1 MAYDYDLVVLGSGP
15 AGEKGAAQAAYFKK
29 RVAVI
34 EVAPEPGGAC
44 VHTGTLPSKTLRE
57 AALFLSGWADRELY
71 GIHVDVDR
79 AQATPRMLSRKEVVR
94 RLEVERIRW
103 NLDRHQV
110 TSVFGHGRFLD
121 PHRIEVRKPDGSLQ
135 SFSTEFALIATGSE
149 PFHPSNVPFSD
160 PDVDD
165 SDSIL
170 QIDRLP
176 DRMVVLGAG
185 VIGCEYACMFAALG
199 VKVTLVEARDALLP
213 FLDREVAAELAS
225 AMQELGVEL
234 LMSAKYEGV
243 ERTEP
248 VIGGSSP
255 PAGLQSHGSLRTGPR
270 VLSTRLAGGRVLESD
285 KLLYC
290 AGRNGRTGSIGL
302 ENIGVTADKRG
313 AIPVNEHFQTTTPN
327 VYAVGDCIGFPALA
341 SVSMEQGRVAMVH
354 AFQLGYKQRISPNVP
369 YGLYTIP
376 EVSFVGLTE
385 EEAKQQG
392 LEAVVGRA
400 FLKDNTR
407 GKIRGDKRG
416 FVKLVF
422 DKQKKTLLGVHCV
435 GGPAAELVH
444 IGHAILT
451 LGGGVDTLIDMV
463 FNHPTLAESYKYAAY
478 DALGRWGSS

>member
-1 MAYDYDLVVLGSGP
+1 MAYDYDLIVLGSGP

-34 EVAPEPGGAC
+34 ESAPEPGGAC

-57 AALFLSGWADRELY
+57 AALFLSGWVDRDLY
-71 GIHVDVDR
+71 GIKMEVDR

-110 TSVFGHGRFLD
+110 TTLSGHGRLID
-121 PHRIEVRKPDGSLQ
+121 AHTVELTKADGGAVRLSSD
-135 SFSTEFALIATGSE
+135 FVLIATGSE
-149 PFHPSNVPFSD
+149 PFHPDNVPFED

-165 SDSIL
+165 SDTIL
-170 QIDRLP
+170 SIDRLP
-176 DRMVVLGAG
+176 DRLVVLGAG

-199 VKVTLVEARDALLP
+199 VKVVLAEAREALLP
-213 FLDREVAAELAS
+213 FLDREVAGELAT
-225 AMQELGVEL
+225 AMRELGIDL
-234 LMSAKYEGV
+234 RLSTKYENVVRSG
-243 ERTEP
+243 
-248 VIGGSSP
+248 
-255 PAGLQSHGSLRTGPR
+255 PALLT
-270 VLSTRLAGGRVLESD
+270 TNLAGGGKLESD

-290 AGRNGRTGSIGL
+290 AGRNGRTTTIGL
-302 ENIGVTADKRG
+302 ENVGINADKRG
-313 AIPVNEHFQTTTPN
+313 AIPVNEHFQTTVPN
-327 VYAVGDCIGFPALA
+327 IYAVGDCIGFPALA

-354 AFQLGYKQRISPNVP
+354 AFNLGYKQSISPNIP

-385 EEAKQQG
+385 EEAKQKG
-392 LEAVVGRA
+392 FDAVVGRA

-416 FVKLVF
+416 FVKLIF
-422 DKQKKTLLGVHCV
+422 DRPRRTLLGVHCV

-478 DALGRWGSS
+478 DALGRWSVPS

>member
-1 MAYDYDLVVLGSGP
+1 MAYDYDLIVLGSGP

-34 EVAPEPGGAC
+34 ESAPEPGGAC

-57 AALFLSGWADRELY
+57 AALFLSGWVDRDLY
-71 GIHVDVDR
+71 GIKMEVDR

-103 NLDRHQV
+103 NLDRHHV
-110 TSVFGHGRFLD
+110 TTLSGHGKLID
-121 PHRIEVRKPDGSLQ
+121 PHTVELTKADGGSVRLSSDYV
-135 SFSTEFALIATGSE
+135 LIATGSE
-149 PFHPSNVPFSD
+149 PFHPDNVPFED

-165 SDSIL
+165 SDTIL
-170 QIDRLP
+170 SIDRLP
-176 DRMVVLGAG
+176 DRLVVLGAG

-199 VKVTLVEARDALLP
+199 VKVVLAEAREALLP
-213 FLDREVAAELAS
+213 FLDREVAGELAT
-225 AMQELGVEL
+225 AMRELGIDL
-234 LMSAKYEGV
+234 RLSTKYENV
-243 ERTEP
+243 
-248 VIGGSSP
+248 V
-255 PAGLQSHGSLRTGPR
+255 RTGPN
-270 VLSTRLAGGRVLESD
+270 VLTTNLAGGGKLESD

-290 AGRNGRTGSIGL
+290 AGRNGRTTKIGL
-302 ENIGVTADKRG
+302 ENVGIMADKRG
-313 AIPVNEHFQTTTPN
+313 AIPVNEHFQTSAAN
-327 VYAVGDCIGFPALA
+327 IYAVGDCIGFPALA

-354 AFQLGYKQRISPNVP
+354 AFNLGYKQSISPNIP

-385 EEAKQQG
+385 EEAKQKG
-392 LEAVVGRA
+392 VDAVVGRA

-422 DKQKKTLLGVHCV
+422 DRQKRTLLGVHCV

-478 DALGRWGSS
+478 DALGRWSAPS